1 MAVFFSLLTN
11 LLPLYILIGMGFV
24 AARYLKVDRQSL
36 ASLAIFMFMPI
47 VVFGFVVNL
56 EFQPSY
62 ILLPLVIFAVSIITG
77 LGFLWIGRKIYGD
90 STANLMAMCCSMG
103 NTGYFGLPLVF
114 LFFNEEQTAIYIFTM
129 LGGSVYEATFG
140 YYLAARGAFDVKT
153 SLRKLAK
160 FPGLYAIAAGIIV
173 NRLGLE
179 PPELFWTY
187 WAYFKGAY
195 VVLGMMIVG
204 AALAGV
210 QKLVFGPR
218 FMSLVF
224 FGKFVVWP
232 VLIYA
237 FVLFDRTV
245 LHWYGADIHNL
256 ILIMSLVPPAAN
268 IAAFA
273 AQMNMKPEKAATT
286 ILAGT
291 VFALVYIP
299 AMIWLLG
306 IR

>member
-1 MAVFFSLLTN
+1 MDVFFSLLTN

-62 ILLPLVIFAVSIITG
+62 ILLPIVIFVVSVITG
-77 LGFLWIGRKIYGD
+77 VGFLALGKKVYGD
-90 STANLMAMCCSMG
+90 NTANLMAMCCSMG

-114 LFFNEEQTAIYIFTM
+114 LLFNEQQTAIYIFMM
-129 LGGSVYEATFG
+129 LGGSVYEATYG

-153 SLRKLAK
+153 SLKKLAK
-160 FPGLYAIAAGIIV
+160 FPALYAIT
-173 NRLGLE
+173 LGFIANGLGYK

-210 QKLVFGPR
+210 QKLVIGPR
-218 FMSLVF
+218 FMALVF
-224 FGKFVVWP
+224 LGKFLAWP
-232 VLIYA
+232 VLVYT
-237 FVLFDRTV
+237 FVLFDKAV
-245 LHWYGADIHNL
+245 LQWYPQDIHNL

-286 ILAGT
+286 ILLST
-291 VFALVYIP
+291 IFALVYIP

>member
-11 LLPLYILIGMGFV
+11 LLPLYILIGMGFI

-237 FVLFDRTV
+237 FVLFDRV
-245 LHWYGADIHNL
+245 ILQWYTPDIHNL

-299 AMIWLLG
+299 AIIWLLG